1 MKKRIIILGSVVLAV
16 VLVWTAGWLFVVGWV
31 RHEVDLLALNDGQTA
46 PRVVC
51 GRLDLGGYP
60 FNIDLVCSDASLVSG
75 DVEVSIPRLRA
86 SAMVY
91 RPNHVIALAT
101 GPIGFADAFT
111 GQESS
116 LAFTDLTASL
126 RVEDWRIARVSLV
139 GNGFVWTDT
148 LFDQE
153 LGRADQIEAH
163 LLDIPEAHD
172 ATAQV
177 ASLAGYL
184 RGSNLAVPALAV
196 TELNTE
202 AELELSGLP
211 DDVRNWG
218 AEPLLPLWQRNGGA
232 LRVVSIR
239 ANGPTE
245 TLEASGEVSL
255 DAAGAANGTMA
266 ITSTGVA
273 ERIGPM
279 IEDPWR
285 TMVLGVPDA
294 EGKHV
299 NQLTLRSGVLSSGL
313 IPIASLP
320 PLF

>member
-16 VLVWTAGWLFVVGWV
+16 VLAWTAAWFTVAGWV
-31 RHEVDLLALNDGQTA
+31 RHEVDLLALNDGETA
-46 PRVVC
+46 PRLVC

-60 FNIDLVCSDASLVSG
+60 FNLDIICSDGSLVSG
-75 DVEVSIPRLRA
+75 DIEVSIPRLRA

-101 GPIGFADAFT
+101 GPIGLADAFT

-116 LAFTDLTASL
+116 IAFTDLTASL
-126 RVEDWRIARVSLV
+126 RLEDWRIARVSLV
-139 GNGFVWTDT
+139 ANGVVWTDT

-163 LLDIPEAHD
+163 LLDMPEAHD
-172 ATAQV
+172 ATAHV

-184 RGSNLAVPALAV
+184 RGSNVAVPALAV
-196 TELNTE
+196 TDLTTE

-218 AEPLLPLWQRNGGA
+218 AEPLLPLWQRNGGK

-245 TLEASGEVSL
+245 TLEASGEISL
-255 DAAGAANGTMA
+255 DPQGAANGTMA

-279 IEDPWR
+279 IEEPWR

-294 EGKHV
+294 DGKHV

>member
-16 VLVWTAGWLFVVGWV
+16 VVLWTAGWFVVSGLLRQQV
-31 RHEVDLLALNDGQTA
+31 ELLALNDGETA
-46 PRVVC
+46 PRLTC
-51 GRLDLGGYP
+51 GTLETGGYP
-60 FNIDLVCSDASLVSG
+60 FNLDLICSDASLVSG
-75 DVEVSIPRLRA
+75 DIETAIPRLRA
-86 SAMVY
+86 SAMVW
-91 RPNHVIALAT
+91 RPTHVIALAN
-101 GPIGFADAFT
+101 GPIAFTDAFT

-116 LAFTDLTASL
+116 LAFADLTASL
-126 RVEDWRIARVSLV
+126 RLEDWRIARFSLV
-139 GNGFVWTDT
+139 GNGLVWTDT
-148 LFDQE
+148 LFDAE

-163 LLDIPEAHD
+163 LLDMPEAHD
-172 ATAQV
+172 PTTGR
-177 ASLAGYL
+177 ASLAGFA
-184 RGSNLAVPALAV
+184 RAANITIPAMALAEIGAE
-196 TELNTE
+196 TELE
-202 AELELSGLP
+202 VSGLP

-218 AEPLLPLWQRNGGA
+218 AEPFLPLWQRNGGV
-232 LRVVSIR
+232 LRIVAIR

-245 TLEASGEVSL
+245 TLEASGELSL
-255 DAAGAANGTMA
+255 DLQGAANGNLS

-279 IEDPWR
+279 IEEPWR

-294 EGKHV
+294 DGKNI